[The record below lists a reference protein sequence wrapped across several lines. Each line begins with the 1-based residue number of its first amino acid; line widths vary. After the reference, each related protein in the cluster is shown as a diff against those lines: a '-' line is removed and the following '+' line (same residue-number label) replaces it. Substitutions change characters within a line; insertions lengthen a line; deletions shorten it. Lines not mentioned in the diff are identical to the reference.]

1 VHKSNLLGC
10 AVTRC
15 VLTPLLALL
24 AAIERKTQ
32 RWVEIAELQAEILF
46 LRKQLA
52 MLVEKDARPRRARP
66 CDRLWLVLLARCCA
80 WRDALVIVKPA
91 TLVAWHRAGFRLLW
105 RWKCGHG
112 GRPPLSR
119 DVRELVRRM
128 ARENPTWGAA
138 RITHELLTKLGI
150 TVAVKTVRRYL
161 PTTPRRGGRGDQRW
175 ATFVRDH
182 ARVIVACDF
191 FVAVTAK
198 MQVLYVF
205 VAMELGSRR
214 ILHFNLTDHP
224 TAAWTTQQLRETFP
238 WTTAPYRYLLH
249 DRDSIFSKELD
260 LAVKSFG
267 LRVLKSPVRA
277 PKANARCERLI
288 GTIRRECLNW
298 MIPMSRRGLYVILRE
313 WVEHYNRGRP
323 HSSLGPGFPEPT
335 EGLPVAPQPQ
345 RHQLPADAKVV
356 TKPILGGLHHEYHLE
371 RAA

>member
-1 VHKSNLLGC
+1 MSTAVKHDRGVCGRLLG
-10 AVTRC
+10 AVLVSC
-15 VLTPLLALL
+15 GVLQMLALRSAQL
-24 AAIERKTQ
+24 ATLE
-32 RWVEIAELQAEILF
+32 AENLF

-52 MLVEKDARPRRARP
+52 MLLERGARPRRAKRR
-66 CDRLWLVLLARCCA
+66 DRLWLVLLARCFK
-80 WRDALVIVKPA
+80 WHDALVVIKPA

-119 DVRELVRRM
+119 DVRALVRRM
-128 ARENPTWGAA
+128 AHENPAWGAA

-161 PTTPRRGGRGDQRW
+161 PTTPRHGGRGDQRW
-175 ATFVRDH
+175 ATFVLNH

-191 FVAVTAK
+191 FVAVTAR

-238 WTTAPYRYLLH
+238 WSIAPYRYLLH

-298 MIPMSRRGLYVILRE
+298 MIPLNRRHLYVILRE

-335 EGLPVAPQPQ
+335 QGLPVAPQPQ

-356 TKPILGGLHHEYHLE
+356 SKPILSGLHHEYRLD